1 MYIIF
6 DTETTGLPQG
16 YNAPITDTNNWPRMV
31 QLAWQCHDASG
42 DLIESQSF
50 IVKPEGFDIP
60 FNAVKVHGITTER
73 AQQEGH
79 ELHFVLDRFEKALK
93 QSRFLVGHNLEFDT
107 KIVGCE
113 FVRTGRDMIQLQ
125 KTTIDTKEES
135 TDYCA
140 LPCGLGGKFKWP
152 KLTELHQKLFGEG
165 FSAAHNAAADVEATA
180 RCFLE
185 LLRLGVISGEKFVI
199 DISLLE
205 TFRKKHPEPIR
216 PIGLNIQT
224 TGSSGEKTQKSK
236 ISPIVQKAALI
247 GGSFAHLHN
256 HSSFSI
262 LCATTDVKSLVNR
275 AVEWD
280 MPIVG
285 ITDYGNMMGAFY
297 FINAIQA
304 VNVKIASHNASIEKE
319 GSGKS
324 SQKPIKGIIG
334 CEVFISEYYLQKKF
348 TKDQPDK
355 RYTQVLLA
363 KNKKGYHNLAKLCSH
378 GFIDGYYA
386 GVPRVGK
393 ELIERYKEDLIALS
407 GDLSGEIPHMI
418 LNKGEAAAEETFRW
432 WHGRFGED
440 FYVELLRHGLEEE
453 DHVNEVLLK
462 LAKKYGVKYIVQNN
476 TFYLDQK
483 DAYAHDIL
491 LCVRDGEK
499 QATPIGRG
507 RGFRF
512 GFPNQEFYFKSPEQ
526 MNMLFSDLPEAFD
539 HLEGLIAKVEYYQ
552 LSQEILLPKF
562 HIPEAFKDP
571 MDEADGGNRGENAF
585 LKHLTYEGAKKR
597 YGESL
602 IGVVKERIEF
612 ELKTIEKTDYPGY
625 FLIVQDF
632 TSQARVMDVSVG
644 PGRGSVAGSVVAYCT
659 GITDIDPIAY
669 NLLFERFLNPDRIS
683 LPDIDIDFDDR
694 GRDRIIE
701 WVVNKY
707 GRDQVA
713 QIITY
718 GTMAAKSAIRD
729 TARVLDLPL
738 SDTDR
743 ITKMVPNVSL
753 KKLLSADIAIL
764 REKLNG
770 DEMENVSKLRE
781 LSKNKDNLEGQ
792 VLQQAQIIEGSVRN
806 TGIHACGIIITPSD
820 LKEYIPVAVS
830 KDSELLVTQF
840 DNNVVESAGLLKMDF
855 LGLKTLTII
864 KDAVVLAKQRQAEV
878 KEPNQFPL
886 DDSKTYELFQRGET
900 VAIFQYE
907 SVGMQ
912 KYLRQLQPDKFDDL
926 IAMNALYRPGPL
938 QYIPNFIARKHGTEP
953 IIYDLPEMEEF
964 LKNTYGITVYQEQ
977 VMLLAQKLAGF
988 SKGDADVLRKA
999 MGKKQKHVLDKM
1011 KNKFLEGAMKNGY
1024 LKKILEKIWQDWEAF
1039 SSYAFNRSH
1048 STCYAYIAFQT
1059 AYLKA
1064 HYPAEYMA
1072 AVLSNNMHNIKEV
1085 TFFMEECRRMGVP
1098 VLGPD
1103 INESDHTFTV
1113 NTQGAI
1119 RFGMGAIKGVGDAA
1133 VEVIILER
1141 EQNGRYT
1148 SIFDLVKHVDLR
1160 TVNKK
1165 TLENLALSGAFD
1177 SFEDIHRAQ
1186 YFHEEHGIN
1195 TLEKIIRFGAKYQE
1209 TKKQAQTS
1217 LFGDSIEVKV
1227 LEPILPPCEPW
1238 PAISKLSK
1246 EKEVVGVYIT
1256 SHPLD
1261 DYRYEIKYF
1270 TNISLDQFNQNEQKL
1285 IGRELNICGIVSKSE
1300 DKTSAKSGKHYGI
1313 FSLEDYQGSRE
1324 FRLFGEEYF
1333 KYEHLL
1339 SPNTFLHLKIV
1350 IGRWRNGEIR
1360 IQILN
1365 IQLLQDV
1372 LKNLSR
1378 SLNLQIDLS
1387 ELNETM
1393 IDRLEKIVTR
1403 QAGDKKFNTLLY
1415 DKEHKIQL
1423 SLPSKKYLIDID
1435 KELLKNLE
1443 SIPGLAFQLV

>member
-6 DTETTGLPQG
+6 DTETTGLPQD

-42 DLIESQSF
+42 DLIEVQSF

-60 FNAVKVHGITTER
+60 FNAMKVHGITTDR

-79 ELHFVLDRFEKALK
+79 ELHFILDRFEKSLK

-113 FVRTGRDMIQLQ
+113 FVRTGRDTLQLQ

-140 LPCGLGGKFKWP
+140 LLGGLGGKFKWP
-152 KLTELHQKLFGEG
+152 TLTELHQKLFGDS
-165 FSAAHNAAADVEATA
+165 FSSAHNAATDVEATA
-180 RCFLE
+180 RCFLK
-185 LLRLGVISGEKFVI
+185 LLRLGVISGEKFAI
-199 DISLLE
+199 DAGLLK
-205 TFRKKHPEPIR
+205 TFREKHPESIR

-224 TGSSGEKTQKSK
+224 IDSSVEEMKKSK
-236 ISPIVQKAALI
+236 ISSNAQKATFL
-247 GGSFAHLHN
+247 GRSFSHLHN
-256 HSSFSI
+256 HTSFSI

-280 MPIVG
+280 MPAVG

-304 VNVKIASHNASIEKE
+304 ANVKIASHNAFIEKE
-319 GSGKS
+319 GFEKFP
-324 SQKPIKGIIG
+324 KKLIKGIIG
-334 CEVFISEYYLQKKF
+334 CEVFISEHYLQKKF
-348 TKDQPDK
+348 TKDQPDR

-378 GFIDGYYA
+378 GFIDGYYS
-386 GVPRVGK
+386 GLPRVGK
-393 ELIERYKEDLIALS
+393 DLIERNKENLIALS
-407 GDLSGEIPHMI
+407 GDLNGEIPHTI
-418 LNKGEAAAEETFRW
+418 LNKGKTAAEEVFRW
-432 WHGRFGED
+432 WNERFGED
-440 FYVELLRHGLEEE
+440 FYVELFRHGLEEE
-453 DHVNEVLLK
+453 EHVNEVLLK
-462 LAKKYGVKYIVQNN
+462 LAKKYNVKYIVQNN

-483 DAYAHDIL
+483 DAHAHDIL

-512 GFPNQEFYFKSPEQ
+512 GFPNQEFYFKSSEQ
-526 MNMLFSDLPEAFD
+526 METLFSDLPESFD
-539 HLEGLIAKVEYYQ
+539 YLEGLIDKVEPYQ
-552 LSQEILLPKF
+552 LSQKVLLPKF

-571 MDEADGGNRGENAF
+571 MDESDGGNRGENAF
-585 LKHLTYEGAKKR
+585 LKHLTYEGAKKC

-602 IGVVKERIEF
+602 TGVVKERIEF
-612 ELKTIEKTDYPGY
+612 ELKTIEKIGYPGY

-632 TSQARVMDVSVG
+632 TSQARAMDVSVG

-669 NLLFERFLNPDRIS
+669 DLLFERFLNPDRIS

-707 GRDQVA
+707 GSDQVA

-729 TARVLDLPL
+729 TARVLELPL
-738 SDTDR
+738 PETDR
-743 ITKMVPNVSL
+743 IAKMVPNISL
-753 KKLLSADIAIL
+753 KKLLSADIAFL
-764 REKLNG
+764 REKLNS
-770 DEMENVSKLRE
+770 DDMKNVLELRKLSEN
-781 LSKNKDNLEGQ
+781 KNNLEGQ

-840 DNNVVESAGLLKMDF
+840 DNNVVESVGLLKIDF

-864 KDAVVLAKQRQAEV
+864 KDAVELAKQRQDGV
-878 KEPNQFPL
+878 KDPYQFPL
-886 DDSKTYELFQRGET
+886 DDPKTYELFQRGET

-912 KYLRQLQPDKFDDL
+912 KYLRQLQPDKLDDL

-938 QYIPNFIARKHGTEP
+938 QYIPNFIARKHGRESIT
-953 IIYDLPEMEEF
+953 YDLPEMEEF

-999 MGKKQKHVLDKM
+999 IGKKQKYVLDKM
-1011 KNKFLEGAMKNGY
+1011 KNQFLEGSMQNGY
-1024 LKKILEKIWQDWEAF
+1024 PQKILEKIWQDWEAF
-1039 SSYAFNRSH
+1039 ASYAFNKSH
-1048 STCYAYIAFQT
+1048 STCYTHIAFQT

-1098 VLGPD
+1098 VLGSD

-1113 NTQGAI
+1113 NTHGAI
-1119 RFGMGAIKGVGDAA
+1119 RFGMVAIKGVGEAA
-1133 VEVIILER
+1133 AEAIIRER

-1148 SIFDLVKHVDLR
+1148 SVFDLVKRVDLR
-1160 TVNKK
+1160 TANKK

-1177 SFEDIHRAQ
+1177 GFIDIHRAQ

-1195 TLEKIIRFGAKYQE
+1195 TLEKIIRFGSKYQE

-1217 LFGDSIEVKV
+1217 LFGDSIEIEV
-1227 LEPILPPCEPW
+1227 LEPVLPPCEPW

-1246 EKEVVGVYIT
+1246 EKEVVGIYIT

-1270 TNISLDQFNQNEQKL
+1270 TNISLDQLNQNEQKL
-1285 IGRELNICGIVSKSE
+1285 IGRELNICGIVSKSG
-1300 DKTSAKSGKHYGI
+1300 DKTSAKSGKRYGI
-1313 FSLEDYQGSRE
+1313 FSLEDYQGIRE
-1324 FRLFGEEYF
+1324 FRLFGEEYL

-1339 SPNTFLHLKIV
+1339 SPNTFLHLKIA
-1350 IGRWRNGEIR
+1350 IDRWRDGKIR
-1360 IQILN
+1360 IQILQ
-1365 IQLLQDV
+1365 IQLLEDV
-1372 LKNLSR
+1372 LKNFSK

-1387 ELNETM
+1387 ELNETT
-1393 IDRLEKIVTR
+1393 INQLEKAVTR
-1403 QAGDKKFNTLLY
+1403 QVGNKKFNTLLY

-1443 SIPGLAFQLV
+1443 GIPGLAFQLE